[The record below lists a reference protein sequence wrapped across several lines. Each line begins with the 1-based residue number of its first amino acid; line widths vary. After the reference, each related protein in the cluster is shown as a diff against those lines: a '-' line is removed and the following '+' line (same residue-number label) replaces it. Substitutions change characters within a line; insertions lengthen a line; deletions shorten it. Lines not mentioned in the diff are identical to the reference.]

1 MIKNLN
7 GINGTIAVQ
16 RNPLN
21 CILKYESDAEYPNGQ
36 PARSEP
42 AQSTTK
48 TKKIQG
54 AKKKKPP
61 PARSFWMVLCNYAI
75 PFRRSRVGSIARVS
89 VGIDVGT
96 VRWVV
101 SFNPS

>member
-54 AKKKKPP
+54 ADNKKP
-61 PARSFWMVLCNYAI
+61 RLHGVFGWFYVIMQYHFVVRVLEVL
-75 PFRRSRVGSIARVS
+75 RE
-89 VGIDVGT
+89 
-96 VRWVV
+96 
-101 SFNPS
+101 